1 MAKEKFHLINFLA
14 PAGPGDK
21 LIPEDRGPGYQTEDN
36 PIDTF
41 FITANMAVS
50 SVKRR

>member
-1 MAKEKFHLINFLA
+1 AKEKLHLINFLA
-14 PAGPGDK
+14 LAGPGDK

-41 FITANMAVS
+41 LITANMAVS
-50 SVKRR
+50 